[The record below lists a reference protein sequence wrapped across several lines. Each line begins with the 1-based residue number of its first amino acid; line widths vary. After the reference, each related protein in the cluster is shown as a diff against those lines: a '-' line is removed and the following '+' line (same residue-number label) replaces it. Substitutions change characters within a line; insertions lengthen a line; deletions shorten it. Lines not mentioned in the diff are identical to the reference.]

1 MKIKQPRRKFKHLL
15 CFFAALF
22 VAPFLLSIAT
32 FASPQFQNGDQI
44 TVGAQ
49 EVIADNLYAAGD
61 RITLDG
67 ILEKSAFAAGDIVTL
82 TGTVNNDV
90 YLAGE
95 TITIDGIVKG
105 DAILAGELITLN
117 GTVEG
122 DLVAAG
128 QSVVV
133 NGIIKDDVRIAGES
147 LLFKDK
153 AQIADDVIAAGFSL
167 ESQPQSAIGGS
178 LNFASGQAL
187 LAGTINQHV
196 VGGAGGLTLSGTVGQ
211 DMTIA
216 VGDQKPW
223 YPPFIPRSSVDSPD
237 VAAGLT
243 LTDSARLKGQLTYKS
258 QADANISNGAQVTGN
273 IVRQPLLGGE
283 ASSPSMTASIFQQL
297 QRLLTVG
304 LVGCLLLWRFPSWM
318 QGLTQ
323 SIQTQPFKTFGWG
336 LITSLAVGIAGVAI
350 AILTTLL
357 FVFLIF
363 TLRGLAFPVLGMGTL
378 TNLALLVGFG
388 SFASLIAPVLMSSL
402 GGHWLLKQIHAAQ
415 TAKRYAP
422 FIVGLIIMVLLT
434 AIPLVG
440 GILNLII
447 VLLGLGA
454 LWKWGASYL
463 PQLHSPAQAQRSI
476 EPSHP

>member
-1 MKIKQPRRKFKHLL
+1 MRIKQLRRNIKHVL
-15 CFFAALF
+15 CFLAALF

-32 FASPQFQNGDQI
+32 LASPQFQNGDQI
-44 TVGAQ
+44 IVGTQ
-49 EVIADNLYAAGD
+49 EVIADNLYATGD

-67 ILEKSAFAAGDIVTL
+67 TFEKNVFAAGDIVTL
-82 TGTVNNDV
+82 TGTVDNDV

-95 TITIDGIVKG
+95 TITIDGTVKG
-105 DAILAGELITLN
+105 DAILAGQLLTLN

-147 LLFKDK
+147 LLFQDK
-153 AQIADDVIAAGFSL
+153 AKITDDVIAAGFSL
-167 ESQPQSAIGGS
+167 ESQPQSVIGGS
-178 LNFASGQAL
+178 LNLASGQAL

-196 VGGAGGLTLSGTVGQ
+196 VGGAGGLALSGTVEQ

-223 YPPFIPRSSVDSPD
+223 RPPFAQRSSVDSPN
-237 VAAGLT
+237 VSAGLT
-243 LTDSARLKGQLTYKS
+243 LTDSARIKGQLTYKS
-258 QADANISNGAQVTGN
+258 QADANISDEAQVTGN
-273 IVRQPLLGGE
+273 IVPQPLPDWE
-283 ASSPSMTASIFQQL
+283 PSSPSVTAIIFQQI
-297 QRLLTVG
+297 QRLLTVA
-304 LVGCLLLWRFPSWM
+304 LVGCLLLWRFPSWT

-323 SIQTQPFKTFGWG
+323 SIQTQPIKTFGWG
-336 LITSLAVGIAGVAI
+336 IITTLAVGIVGVAI
-350 AILTTLL
+350 ALFTALF

-378 TNLALLVGFG
+378 TNLVLLVGFG
-388 SFASLIAPVLMSSL
+388 SFSSLIAPVVISNL
-402 GGHWLLKQIHAAQ
+402 GGHWLLKHIQVAQ
-415 TAKRYAP
+415 AAKRYTP
-422 FIVGLIIMVLLT
+422 FIVGLIILVLLT

-440 GILNLII
+440 GILSLII

-454 LWKWGASYL
+454 LCKWGLSQL
-463 PQLHSPAQAQRSI
+463 PQRSL
-476 EPSHP
+476 PT